1 MRKVLFVV
9 LLSFAALVVSVLVA
23 GTIALQKEPWGERV
37 AVIPIKGVISS
48 QGGFLTGEAV
58 DANWVVDTIRSA
70 NDNPSVKAIVLEID
84 SPGGSPVASDE
95 IARAVKGSK
104 KPTVAW
110 IGELGASG
118 AYWIASSANRVVAHR
133 MSITGSIGAYT
144 EVVQLEGLMEKLGV
158 REEMVK
164 SGKYKDI
171 GTPFRN
177 ITPEEKEIFGGMI
190 KNIYDEFVLTV
201 SENRNLSLNYTY
213 SIADGRPY
221 LGKEA
226 KELGLV
232 DELGN
237 RKDAIR
243 IAAGLANSTTEKTLE
258 YAKEKSPFADLLQ
271 NSAASFGYGFGK
283 SLSGAFRLNA

>member
-48 QGGFLTGEAV
+48 QSSFMAGDAV
-58 DANWVVDTIRSA
+58 DANWVVDTIKSA
-70 NDNPSVKAIVLEID
+70 NDNPSVKAVVLEID

-133 MSITGSIGAYT
+133 MSMTGSIGAYT
-144 EVVQLEGLMEKLGV
+144 EIAQVEGLMEKLGV

-164 SGKYKDI
+164 SGKYKDM

-190 KNIYDEFVLTV
+190 KSIYDEFVFTV
-201 SENRNLSLNYTY
+201 SANRNLSLNYTY

-221 LGKEA
+221 LGKDA

-237 RKDAIR
+237 KKDAVR
-243 IAAGLANSTTEKTLE
+243 IAAALANSTTERTLE
-258 YAKEKSPFADLLQ
+258 YKKEAGALSGLLQ
-271 NSAASFGYGFGK
+271 DASASFGYGFGK
-283 SLSGAFRLNA
+283 SLSGSFRINT